1 MIKAIYYRK
10 INRLVMEGHAGAGAV
25 GEDLVCAAASM
36 IAYTLA
42 ANVDRLVECGQARE
56 PVISIKEGDT
66 VITCNAVRRYR
77 DVVTLV
83 FDSVLMGLGLLAAKH
98 PQNIS
103 FEIRQG

>member
-1 MIKAIYYRK
+1 MIEVTYYRN
-10 INRLVMEGHAGAGAV
+10 INRLVMVGHAGAGAI

-36 IAYTLA
+36 IAYTLV

-56 PVISIKEGDT
+56 PVISMKEGDT

-83 FDSVLMGLGLLAAKH
+83 FDSVLMGLELLAMKH

-103 FEIRQG
+103 FEIR